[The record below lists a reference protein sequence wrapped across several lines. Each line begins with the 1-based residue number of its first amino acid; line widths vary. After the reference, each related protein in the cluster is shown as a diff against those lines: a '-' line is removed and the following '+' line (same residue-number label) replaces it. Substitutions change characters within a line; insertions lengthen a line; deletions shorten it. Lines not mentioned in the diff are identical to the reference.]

1 MRSSLNSAAPTER
14 PTCLTPLHP
23 QGRQHR
29 PFFSPAVE
37 QIAQK
42 LQLQPYV
49 PPPKP
54 QAPQGQ
60 IEYKAVV
67 KMMMMS

>member
-1 MRSSLNSAAPTER
+1 MERLYASCGWRGRLAEEGAAFMKTALSSA
-14 PTCLTPLHP
+14 
-23 QGRQHR
+23 
-29 PFFSPAVE
+29 AVE

-60 IEYKAVV
+60 IDYKAFV